1 MTEFKS
7 LSRDQWRDY
16 TDYRSIDAVV
26 VASRLGLQVR
36 DIPSLNANKDLLS
49 KVLLD
54 STRVEYDPIESWLDY
69 ITALTPTGVFIP
81 YHLFAQLGTYKPRL
95 EVSRRYRRHAPQL
108 KMALLRQ
115 RCDLTQDIDS
125 IHRSIQPLV
134 PHIKLTE
141 TMTLSALC
149 ALRGIRFHVSV
160 FKQPCVYPPSPLE
173 KAMWKAAGKD
183 KGVYYELIG
192 AYNQKCPIWLLHF
205 RRSFRGFDA

>member
-1 MTEFKS
+1 MTEFKN

-16 TDYRSIDAVV
+16 TDYRSADAIH
-26 VASRLGLQVR
+26 VASRLGFRIAGILLMSF
-36 DIPSLNANKDLLS
+36 DKDLLS

-69 ITALTPTGVFIP
+69 ITALTPGGVFIP
-81 YHLFAQLGTYKPRL
+81 YHNFAQLSAYKPRL
-95 EVSRRYRRHAPQL
+95 QVSRRYRRHVPQL
-108 KMALLRQ
+108 KTALLSQ
-115 RCDLTQDIDS
+115 QCDLTQDINF
-125 IHRSIQPLV
+125 IHQSIQPLV
-134 PHIKLTE
+134 PHIMLNE

-149 ALRGIRFHVSV
+149 ALKGICFHVSV

-183 KGVYYELIG
+183 RGVYYELIG
-192 AYNQKCPIWLLHF
+192 AYNQKCPMWLLHF